1 MDHKYDKIKKIGS
14 EQKKLKYLIFPWGN
28 SAKVFHDVLEK
39 RPDQW
44 EELNYE
50 KVTANHPRTWEA
62 NFVWKVRSQGMSG
75 YQHVEGPPPKGY
87 GLEEGEQ
94 IQVLNFMPHFR
105 KVMTKVGLA
114 DAAKRY
120 MKATQTSWP
129 SFLPISV
136 VILPFWQN
144 LGTDGNHPLKSS
156 QFQQFL
162 DIHRQCSKGEAQ
174 HMQHHCNKNMWLIK
188 PAAANRGIGIE
199 IFSKVSEV
207 KQFLRDKERWKEH
220 WIIQKYI
227 ERPLLIE
234 KRKFDIRAWMLL
246 TTSKDGSKAIEAYI
260 YDEWY
265 VRLSSENYQ
274 TESFDRY
281 IHLTNW
287 SVQKKHSNFGAHEDG
302 NTWTM
307 KQFQNY
313 LSTIENVNFDDVKFK
328 IEEIMKTMCDMVFTC
343 KANERKHVGS
353 SINDNRRD
361 NFEILGFDFMV
372 DEMGAVWMLEIN
384 GNPSLSYQNKDH
396 ENLVQ
401 TMIGDLINLTTSRA
415 QNVNKKKNDRSD
427 NRFKLI
433 FNSKRDFDGFEE
445 DEVKTSSGKKKA
457 LPALVPQ
464 HRFVEVPNAIPT
476 RLASGNEAF
485 KGRKQNSFCHTT
497 NSSTGT
503 YEKWNESNSKETN
516 KTAAKKLS
524 RSIGG
529 DCLTSR
535 GKKLNLKTG
544 TKKRLYKM
552 KKNHPSIIERS
563 VREAKLRFV
572 ERQLLEAKMVD
583 DPLSLNVERGHVI
596 PYVCSPIFVPPSIT
610 EAKYKNGKFL
620 RNGIGRRNGFVHT
633 GSEKVHPVNYYQMQ
647 RKRRP
652 FLQFFETAGIRKF
665 LKTKQIPKPIVENKW
680 FKTLKAKQTL
690 SLPRPWS
697 QHVIAASRVKIPYEK
712 DLKLEPGHGVQYR
725 VSLL

>member
-1 MDHKYDKIKKIGS
+1 MDNKYDESKKCGS
-14 EQKKLKYLIFPWGN
+14 EQKKKLKYLIFPWGN

-39 RPDQW
+39 RPDEW

-174 HMQHHCNKNMWLIK
+174 HMKHHCNKNMWLIK

-265 VRLSSENYQ
+265 VRLSSETYQ

-343 KANERKHVGS
+343 KANERKHKGS
-353 SINDNRRD
+353 TINDNRRD

-415 QNVNKKKNDRSD
+415 QNVNEKKFIKRD

-445 DEVKTSSGKKKA
+445 DEIKTSSGKKK
-457 LPALVPQ
+457 L
-464 HRFVEVPNAIPT
+464 F
-476 RLASGNEAF
+476 
-485 KGRKQNSFCHTT
+485 
-497 NSSTGT
+497 
-503 YEKWNESNSKETN
+503 
-516 KTAAKKLS
+516 
-524 RSIGG
+524 
-529 DCLTSR
+529 
-535 GKKLNLKTG
+535 
-544 TKKRLYKM
+544 
-552 KKNHPSIIERS
+552 
-563 VREAKLRFV
+563 
-572 ERQLLEAKMVD
+572 QL
-583 DPLSLNVERGHVI
+583 LSLNIVLLE
-596 PYVCSPIFVPPSIT
+596 
-610 EAKYKNGKFL
+610 FL
-620 RNGIGRRNGFVHT
+620 
-633 GSEKVHPVNYYQMQ
+633 MQ
-647 RKRRP
+647 
-652 FLQFFETAGIRKF
+652 FLQ
-665 LKTKQIPKPIVENKW
+665 LPKN
-680 FKTLKAKQTL
+680 
-690 SLPRPWS
+690 
-697 QHVIAASRVKIPYEK
+697 
-712 DLKLEPGHGVQYR
+712 YR
-725 VSLL
+725 VILAEIA